1 MLVLRLVY
9 GFLIRASYALH
20 GIYEQERWELT
31 PRSSGYL
38 SSYKQALGLL
48 LNTLL
53 IGRLA
58 AKLPAPQLLQL
69 ALLASALNSAVEYAS
84 SLFTSP
90 FALYVGLN
98 LPISAVC
105 GALTRTL
112 LSALFAEAVPT
123 RDAGAPRS
131 RTLAPRAGRLRTR
144 AVEPTP
150 GPPTRAWSLTRAAHA
165 LPRVQA
171 RPSRSSTCSRR
182 PSGCSRRSTTASS
195 WAGSASPSS
204 RWSHASTTL
213 SSSPWRALLL
223 PSPLRSSR
231 SASKG
236 SWARAVRVSPW
247 VTACL
252 TSSVGYCTV

>member
-1 MLVLRLVY
+1 MSAQGGGGSRAAAAQIGEGSAPSRASGWLHKLDGALGGFKSAFRGAGARVLVLRLVY

-123 RDAGAPRS
+123 RDAGAPWS
-131 RTLAPRAGRLRTR
+131 
-144 AVEPTP
+144 PT
-150 GPPTRAWSLTRAAHA
+150 
-165 LPRVQA
+165 LPRV
-171 RPSRSSTCSRR
+171 
-182 PSGCSRRSTTASS
+182 
-195 WAGSASPSS
+195 
-204 RWSHASTTL
+204 
-213 SSSPWRALLL
+213 
-223 PSPLRSSR
+223 
-231 SASKG
+231 
-236 SWARAVRVSPW
+236 
-247 VTACL
+247 
-252 TSSVGYCTV
+252 